1 METFT
6 VDSKG
11 AQLIL
16 CTLSRTRVGASL
28 HVLVHPDVEDFFR
41 ENSKGMTEAVEK
53 YGRYWESS
61 KPLRVWVF
69 PSSDKEANEDSLYT
83 MWAPGWML
91 MASDGDTD
99 KPTPNISFLRLVGA
113 SQDGGITINIDALMS
128 RKYVQETAK
137 VLSEACGTFYN
148 DFIQDIHI
156 SISISKATHGG
167 T

>member
-1 METFT
+1 M
-6 VDSKG
+6 DSKG

-16 CTLSRTRVGASL
+16 CTLSRTRAGASL
-28 HVLVHPDVEDFFR
+28 HVLVRPDVEDFFR
-41 ENSKGMTEAVEK
+41 KNSNGLTEAVEK
-53 YGRYWESS
+53 YGRCWGSS

-69 PSSDKEANEDSLYT
+69 PSFNEAANKDPLYT

-91 MASDGDTD
+91 MASDEDTD

-113 SQDGGITINIDALMS
+113 SQDGGITVNIDTLMS

-137 VLSEACGTFYN
+137 VLSEACGAFYN